1 MKVVICDDN
10 DRQRQYIYTV
20 LKKYAF
26 IQYPSVD
33 FIINTGNPDEVL
45 LYLENNRVDCCFLD
59 IELEHRINGL
69 ELARNIRNQNPHA
82 SIIFV
87 TTHAEM
93 LKLTFTY
100 KLAALDFIVKRED
113 KEISNDLREA
123 LDAAFDYYEQLGGN
137 TDSPYFQLNI
147 GELIKNLPY
156 DQIIFFTTSERIH
169 KIQLYTL
176 NGIYEFYGKIKE
188 IENLN
193 KNLYR
198 CHKSYIINL
207 QHIQEIN
214 KKERTLKMI
223 NGEICPISFR
233 AMRKL
238 QDKLSEFRNLQM

>member
-33 FIINTGNPDEVL
+33 FVINTANPDEVL

-59 IELEHRINGL
+59 IELENRINGL
-69 ELARNIRNQNPHA
+69 ELASNIRKQNPYA

-113 KEISNDLREA
+113 KEISNQLKEA
-123 LDAAFDYYEQLGGN
+123 LDAAFDYYKKLGGEI
-137 TDSPYFQLNI
+137 DSPYFQLKI
-147 GELIKNLPY
+147 GELIKNLSY
-156 DQIIFFTTSERIH
+156 EEIFLFTTSEQIH
-169 KIQLYTL
+169 KIQLYTQ

-188 IENLN
+188 IANLN
-193 KNLYR
+193 KNFYR
-198 CHKSYIINL
+198 CHKSYVINL
-207 QHIQEIN
+207 RYVQEIN
-214 KKERTLKMI
+214 KKERTLKMS

-233 AMRKL
+233 SMREL
-238 QDKLSEFRNLQM
+238 QNKLSEFRISQM